1 MLLIAWAAI
10 VMLTEQGCCPL
21 FKLSKFQSRKF
32 AANIRMGT
40 WACVGRTF
48 LESVPAAQI
57 VVFCANTDHV
67 ADATC
72 GTQW

>member
-21 FKLSKFQSRKF
+21 LKLSKFQSRKF

-40 WACVGRTF
+40 LACVGWTF
-48 LESVPAAQI
+48 LESVSAAQI
-57 VVFCANTDHV
+57 VVFYTNTDHV
-67 ADATC
+67 ADATS